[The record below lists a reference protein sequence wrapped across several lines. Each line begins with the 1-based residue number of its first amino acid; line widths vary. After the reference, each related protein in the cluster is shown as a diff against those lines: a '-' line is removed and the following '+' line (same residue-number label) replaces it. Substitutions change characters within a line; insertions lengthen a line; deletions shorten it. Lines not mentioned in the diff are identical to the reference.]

1 MDSYSR
7 IRELR
12 NLPARGLQRWVNATR
27 YSWQGLRS
35 AVKHEEA
42 FRQETIAL
50 FIGLP
55 AALWIATTLWQAAI
69 LIASLL
75 LIMVVEMINSAL
87 EALVDRVSTEFH
99 ELSGRTKD
107 MGSAAVLL
115 TIFIAMV
122 VWGAAIWQKW
132 LVG

>member
-7 IRELR
+7 IRDLR
-12 NLPARGLQRWVNATR
+12 NMPARGLQRWINATR

-50 FIGLP
+50 IIGIP
-55 AALWIATTLWQAAI
+55 AALWIAASVWQAAM
-69 LIASLL
+69 LIAALL

-87 EALVDRVSTEFH
+87 EALVDRVSTDFH

-115 TIFIAMV
+115 TIGIAV
-122 VWGAAIWQKW
+122 TVWGAAIWQKW
-132 LVG
+132 LAV

>member
-12 NLPARGLQRWVNATR
+12 NLPARGLQRWINATR

-87 EALVDRVSTEFH
+87 EALVDRVSTDFH

-122 VWGAAIWQKW
+122 VWGAAIWGKW
-132 LVG
+132 LAW

>member
-1 MDSYSR
+1 MDAYSR

-12 NLPARGLQRWVNATR
+12 DIPAKGVRRWINATR

-35 AVKHEEA
+35 AVRHEEA
-42 FRQETIAL
+42 FRQETVAL
-50 FIGLP
+50 LIGVP
-55 AALWIATTLWQAAI
+55 AALWIASTVWQAAL
-69 LIASLL
+69 LIATLL

-87 EALVDRVSTEFH
+87 EALVDRVSTDFH

-115 TIFIAMV
+115 SIIIAIV
-122 VWGAAIWQKW
+122 VWAAAIWQKW
-132 LVG
+132 L

>member
-7 IRELR
+7 IRDLR

-27 YSWQGLRS
+27 YSWQGLGS
-35 AVKHEEA
+35 AVKYEEA

-50 FIGLP
+50 FIGVP
-55 AALWIATTLWQAAI
+55 AALWIGSTVWQSAL
-69 LIASLL
+69 LIAALL

-87 EALVDRVSTEFH
+87 EALVDRVSMDFH

-115 TIFIAMV
+115 TIFIAIL
-122 VWGAAIWQKW
+122 VWSAAIWQKW
-132 LVG
+132 LAS

>member
-1 MDSYSR
+1 MNPYSR
-7 IRELR
+7 IRDLR
-12 NLPARGLQRWVNATR
+12 NLPARGLQRWVKATR

-35 AVKHEEA
+35 AVIHEEA

-50 FIGLP
+50 LVGVP
-55 AALWIATTLWQAAI
+55 AALWIGTTVWQSAL

-87 EALVDRVSTEFH
+87 EALVDRVSTDFH

-115 TIFIAMV
+115 TIFIAIL
-122 VWGAAIWQKW
+122 VWGTAIWQKW

>member
-7 IRELR
+7 IRDLR
-12 NLPARGLQRWVNATR
+12 NLPARGLQRWINATR

-50 FIGLP
+50 FIGVP
-55 AALWIATTLWQAAI
+55 AALWIGGTLWQSAL
-69 LIASLL
+69 LIAALL

-87 EALVDRVSTEFH
+87 EALVDRVSMDFH

-115 TIFIAMV
+115 TIFIAILI
-122 VWGAAIWQKW
+122 WSAAIWQKW
-132 LVG
+132 LAS

>member
-7 IRELR
+7 IRDLR
-12 NLPARGLQRWVNATR
+12 NLPAKGLKRWVNATR

-35 AVKHEEA
+35 AVRHEEA

-50 FIGLP
+50 FIGIP
-55 AALWIATTLWQAAI
+55 AALWLASSIWQAAL
-69 LIASLL
+69 LITTLL
-75 LIMVVEMINSAL
+75 LIMVAEMINSAL

-115 TIFIAMV
+115 TIIIAV
-122 VWGAAIWQKW
+122 VMWSAAIWQKW
-132 LVG
+132 GSG

>member
-7 IRELR
+7 IRDLR
-12 NLPARGLQRWVNATR
+12 NLPARGLQRWINATR

-50 FIGLP
+50 FIGVP
-55 AALWIATTLWQAAI
+55 AALWIGGTIWQSAL
-69 LIASLL
+69 LITALL

-87 EALVDRVSTEFH
+87 EALVDRVSMDFH

-115 TIFIAMV
+115 TIFIAIL
-122 VWGAAIWQKW
+122 VWSAAIWQKW
-132 LVG
+132 LAS

>member
-7 IRELR
+7 IRDLR
-12 NLPARGLQRWVNATR
+12 KLPARGLQRWVNATR

-50 FIGLP
+50 IVGVP
-55 AALWIATTLWQAAI
+55 AALWIGTTVWQSAL
-69 LIASLL
+69 LIAALL

-87 EALVDRVSTEFH
+87 EALVDRVSTDFH

-115 TIFIAMV
+115 TIFIAV
-122 VWGAAIWQKW
+122 LVWGTAIWQKW
-132 LVG
+132 LAG

>member
-7 IRELR
+7 IRDLR
-12 NLPARGLQRWVNATR
+12 DLPAKGLRRWINATR

-35 AVKHEEA
+35 AVRHEEA
-42 FRQETIAL
+42 FRQETFAL
-50 FIGLP
+50 LIGVP
-55 AALWIATTLWQAAI
+55 AALWIAPSVWQAAL
-69 LIASLL
+69 LIATLL

-87 EALVDRVSTEFH
+87 EALVDRVSTDFH

-115 TIFIAMV
+115 SIIIAIV
-122 VWGAAIWQKW
+122 VWTAAIWQKW
-132 LVG
+132 L

>member
-7 IRELR
+7 IRDLR

-35 AVKHEEA
+35 AVKYEEA

-50 FIGLP
+50 LIGVP
-55 AALWIATTLWQAAI
+55 AALWIGTTVWQSAL

-87 EALVDRVSTEFH
+87 EALVDRVSMDFH

-115 TIFIAMV
+115 TIFIAILI
-122 VWGAAIWQKW
+122 WSAAIWQKW
-132 LVG
+132 LAS

>member
-12 NLPARGLQRWVNATR
+12 NLPAKGLQRWVNATR

-122 VWGAAIWQKW
+122 VWGAAIWGKW
-132 LVG
+132 LTG

>member
-7 IRELR
+7 IRDLR

-35 AVKHEEA
+35 AAKHEEA

-50 FIGLP
+50 IVGVP
-55 AALWIATTLWQAAI
+55 AALWIGTTVWQSAL
-69 LIASLL
+69 LISVLL

-87 EALVDRVSTEFH
+87 EALVDRVSTDFH

-115 TIFIAMV
+115 TIFIAIL
-122 VWGAAIWQKW
+122 VWGTAIWQKW
-132 LVG
+132 LAG

>member
-7 IRELR
+7 IRDLR
-12 NLPARGLQRWVNATR
+12 NLPARGLQRWINATR

-50 FIGLP
+50 FIGVP
-55 AALWIATTLWQAAI
+55 AALWIGGTIWQSAL
-69 LIASLL
+69 LIAALL

-87 EALVDRVSTEFH
+87 EALVDRVSMDFH

-115 TIFIAMV
+115 TIFIAIL
-122 VWGAAIWQKW
+122 VWSAAIWQKW
-132 LVG
+132 LAS